1 MTEFGLL
8 VLWDLVVE
16 VGNLIEVRLSGDGD
30 VLNSVEMDVV
40 CIGNGL

>member
-1 MTEFGLL
+1 MIELGLF

-16 VGNLIEVRLSGDGD
+16 VGNLIEVLFSGDGD

-40 CIGNGL
+40 CIGKGL

>member
-1 MTEFGLL
+1 VIELGLF

-16 VGNLIEVRLSGDGD
+16 VGNLIEVLFSGDGD

-40 CIGNGL
+40 CIGKGL